1 MVMSDADVAVVVG
14 RSVEDVVDI
23 VLVNEGVVDIAGA
36 LTQ

>member
-1 MVMSDADVAVVVG
+1 MSDADVAVVVG